1 MLSTGGARSSI
12 KFKDELRK
20 YPGRPDAVRGS
31 AIRAHLQ
38 HWLDHDETENV
49 WRKISRAA
57 DQLKAEDF
65 IRFVVTAR
73 GRAAGLVPTLDF
85 YAAAG
90 QRYLAAHEARIKDAL
105 KSNRSLSE
113 IADVLEEAAS
123 DFRLCDNLLDQ
134 RLSGLPANAVSRKDQ
149 KGSQARRAFCLILFE
164 FFKEHCGM
172 WMDAEVATLL
182 DIALP
187 RKAPSTIDEV
197 REFRKGLRIKT
208 IQH

>member
-1 MLSTGGARSSI
+1 MSSTGARSST

-20 YPGRPDAVRGS
+20 YPGRGDAMRGG

-38 HWLDHDETENV
+38 RWLDHDETENV

-65 IRFVVTAR
+65 IRFILSAR

-85 YAAAG
+85 FAEAG
-90 QRYLAAHEARIKDAL
+90 RRYIAAHEARIKDAL

-113 IADVLEEAAS
+113 IADVLEDAAS

-134 RLSGLPANAVSRKDQ
+134 RLTGLPANTVSRKD
-149 KGSQARRAFCLILFE
+149 KNGSQARRAFCLILFE
-164 FFKEHCGM
+164 FFKERCGK
-172 WMDAEVATLL
+172 WMDDEVATLV

-187 RKAPSTIDEV
+187 RNKQTTIDEV
-197 REFRKGLRIKT
+197 SEFRKRRHPKT
-208 IQH
+208 SQH